1 MLKHLVLASG
11 LAVMVHAPPLWAQT
25 AETATPAVAAAP
37 DPGFTTAELEKM
49 VGPVALY
56 PDTLLMQILVAST
69 VPLDVMKA
77 NQYLQNNPEISDEDR
92 KTYAEAQDW
101 DESVQVLTSAF
112 PDVLSDMA
120 NHVDWTESIG
130 NAMLTQSNDVMTAVQ
145 TMRKR
150 AMENGTLVSGSEQKI
165 EVVPAAASTTTTTSA
180 TATPVPATA
189 AAPAETVVITPTNP
203 ERVYVPQYDTNTV
216 YSNNL
221 GNVVA
226 TTAVAFGTAALI
238 DSIFDDDDHWGNY
251 WGCRDCGGWNGQP
264 IVRQPNID
272 LDVDGNV
279 RIGNQVNIDR
289 DKIGWK
295 PDRNKADA
303 ARSRVQQH
311 RNADGSTRLQVN
323 KNRSAQDNLR
333 ERAGNLQAGGGPD
346 GARAALASGAAK
358 RKPDHSA
365 QFDRPSNFSQSDKA
379 AALNRTKGKASH
391 ARPSGGKPAVKKAT
405 ATHKKPAVQRASK
418 PTRPN
423 VQKGATKH
431 PAAMKRQASGAHT
444 KKASNRG
451 HASRKH
457 GR

>member
-11 LAVMVHAPPLWAQT
+11 VLLMCGPPLLAQT
-25 AETATPAVAAAP
+25 AETVTSAVAAAP
-37 DPGFTTAELEKM
+37 DPSFSQSELEKM

-77 NQYLQNNPEISDEDR
+77 NQYLQNNPDLGDEDR

-120 NHVDWTESIG
+120 DHVDWTESMG
-130 NAMLTQSNDVMTAVQ
+130 NAMLTQSDGVMTAVQ

-150 AMENGTLVSGSEQKI
+150 AMENGTLVSGAEQKI
-165 EVVPAAASTTTTTSA
+165 EVLPVSASTPAATSTTTTTAAS
-180 TATPVPATA
+180 TA
-189 AAPAETVVITPTNP
+189 APAAETVVITPTNP
-203 ERVYVPQYDTNTV
+203 ERVYVPQYDTNQV

-221 GNVVA
+221 GNIVT

-238 DSIFDDDDHWGNY
+238 DSIFDDDDDWGHY

-264 IVRQPNID
+264 IVRQPNFD
-272 LDVDGNV
+272 LDVDGNINV
-279 RIGNQVNIDR
+279 GNRVNIDR
-289 DKIGWK
+289 DKIAWK

-303 ARSRVQQH
+303 ARDRVNQH
-311 RNADGSTRLQVN
+311 RNPDGSTRLQLN
-323 KNRSAQDNLR
+323 KNNSAQDNLR
-333 ERAGNLQAGGGPD
+333 ARAAGRQGSGGGD

-365 QFDRPSNFSQSDKA
+365 QFDRASNFSQADKSAALKRTTKKPGKAANRPAAQKA
-379 AALNRTKGKASH
+379 AAA
-391 ARPSGGKPAVKKAT
+391 
-405 ATHKKPAVQRASK
+405 HKKPAVKRAAK
-418 PTRPN
+418 PTKPN
-423 VQKGATKH
+423 VKKSAAKH
-431 PAAMKRQASGAHT
+431 PAAIKRQASGKHT

-451 HASRKH
+451 HASRKGH
-457 GR
+457 R